1 MPTQIHSPRLFK
13 VPQGHSPRLDKPS
26 AGVNHVLHLQVECC
40 GHHGHDIVLPQV
52 QAGGV
57 HEVQEDAKP
66 LRVNFRVQV
75 DDIQVALE
83 LVSEDAVEEATAV
96 GRQ

>member
-1 MPTQIHSPRLFK
+1 M
-13 VPQGHSPRLDKPS
+13 
-26 AGVNHVLHLQVECC
+26 LHLQVQCC
-40 GHHGHDIVLPQV
+40 GHHSHDIVLPQV

-57 HEVQEDAKP
+57 HEVQKDAKP

-83 LVSEDAVEEATAV
+83 LVSEDAVEEATAER
-96 GRQ
+96 RQRKTIITTIKKKKGELEIP